1 MVDML
6 LALDEVFGREPF
18 IFKKPALTAGSPLAA
33 QASLAK
39 AAKDLGKKENLKIQC
54 PSTCVL

>member
-1 MVDML
+1 ML

-54 PSTCVL
+54 PSTFVL